1 MRYTNMDAQTR
12 VHRYTWMYTYTA
24 CVCTMCE
31 VYSHTHAYMC
41 AFACMYTHVRIYAHI
56 HARTH
61 TPSLFS
67 FLSYSGRARSGAQ
80 NSRHQTQHPSPQQLL
95 SAQGLLPRE
104 SREGFLSGQEVPF
117 HGLHGAQPEA
127 VCQASRTVLIKATLL
142 TPPSAQVIGLHSLWL
157 HVETLMAFYKPRQEK
172 KETR

>member
-1 MRYTNMDAQTR
+1 MHVYM
-12 VHRYTWMYTYTA
+12 H
-24 CVCTMCE
+24 CMCE

-41 AFACMYTHVRIYAHI
+41 ALVCMYTHVHTHAHIYAH
-56 HARTH
+56 TH
-61 TPSLFS
+61 TTCFLFS
-67 FLSYSGRARSGAQ
+67 PTAAGPGQEPRTPDTR
-80 NSRHQTQHPSPQQLL
+80 PSTLL
-95 SAQGLLPRE
+95 HSSCSALRGLLPRE